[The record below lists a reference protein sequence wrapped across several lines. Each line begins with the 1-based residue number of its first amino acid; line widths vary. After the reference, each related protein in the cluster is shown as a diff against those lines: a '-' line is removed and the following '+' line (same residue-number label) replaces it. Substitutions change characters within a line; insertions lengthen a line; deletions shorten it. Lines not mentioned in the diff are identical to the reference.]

1 VASLVGVLAPTGR
14 PDFDLR
20 LAFSAKDVYI
30 VSLCIPLAYLPR
42 IMPTEETLK
51 SGLNQNV
58 LRTVQIDLLIDHE
71 TTDEI
76 KRK

>member
-1 VASLVGVLAPTGR
+1 VASLVGVLALTGR

-20 LAFSAKDVYI
+20 LAFSAKEVYI
-30 VSLCIPLAYLPR
+30 GSLCIPLAYFSR
-42 IMPTEETLK
+42 IVPTQETLK
-51 SGLNQNV
+51 SWLNQNV